1 MSTSVPLTA
10 SQRADLHTAL
20 RLFGERDRQRG
31 MQYLRQHRVLRLGP
45 CGDQG
50 GETAFAAGVQGSA
63 LYEVQWIYHGPDEWV
78 NDCTCPLGGD
88 CKHAYAAAMAALGTA
103 PGLIASAGTPS
114 SEAAPART
122 TAAAPADEQPLLD
135 LLAQR
140 HGRGLEKKERNFVRE
155 LAQLINRNRQ
165 RCSIFEN
172 DLARLGLG
180 DPARYYHSYQPV
192 LADWWDAASAPASLL
207 EFWQYLALFAE
218 RFGRDLPPLM
228 RPVTEV
234 APARERIAD
243 RERRASIEHWTKL
256 FASVQTSTAPEG
268 PAVPLPRA
276 IRLRLTTPKL
286 TWEYRDNEAEPW
298 RPAKGA
304 QAREWFAT
312 LAANPA
318 GADPATLALLQE
330 VQLARTRQHYFTNTE
345 PQTLRLDEPRT
356 LDLIRWLLLAPTLRH
371 LIVAESGDPYPEKRV
386 PLRWLGRPLPDRPD
400 DIVFDLVEPDGT
412 PAPAEMLRLPGNP
425 ELSLSRL
432 TVFELP
438 PPLPGHQPRSVLV
451 PREAL
456 LTPAAVKRLR
466 RDGVRVEGVALPEV
480 EVIVL
485 RPRLVC
491 SLVEGSTFRGAS
503 YAEMLHVELHAVS
516 PDGSHVQRRR
526 SDGRW
531 EKLRDTA
538 TGGPVREIEHDR
550 AEAAVPLL
558 AEFSLTHDYASYVW
572 KRPAGAKTFPDL
584 FVEWAERARAQGVE
598 LECSP
603 DLAGL
608 VRAPDRARVDV
619 SVKSGDESSGIDWFD
634 LEIAVRAEDTTLT
647 EAELKLLL
655 KAKGRFVRLA
665 GKGWRRLEL
674 ELSPEETAKLAE
686 LGLDA
691 AALEG
696 GSERQRFHA
705 LQLADERI
713 AGLLPTQHAA
723 RARERAAQLTAIA
736 EPPVPAGLVAE
747 LRPYQKEG
755 FHFLAHLSANG
766 LGGVLADDMGLG
778 KTVQALAWLLHLA
791 AQRVAAGK
799 KTKPL
804 RVLVVCPKSV
814 VPNWSLE
821 AKKFAPSLLAA
832 PFTGGT
838 VPAEA
843 NLVVANYAQLRR
855 AAKELGAEKWDAV
868 ILDEGQNIKNPQSQ
882 TARVARDLRAAH
894 RIVLTGTPI
903 ENRTLDLWSLFAFA
917 MPGLLGT
924 QSSFKRAFNAREDP
938 AAARA
943 RLARRVKHFMLRRTK
958 GQVAADLPPRTEE
971 DLAVELDGPQRRL
984 YDAELKRTRAMLLGV
999 KSDREFDQ
1007 QRFNIL
1013 QSLLRLRQIC
1023 CDPRLIGFEEGKT
1036 KRTGANKKTAA
1047 AARVAAKGSATA
1059 PAVTVDDTQSP
1070 KTGDTGS
1077 AKLEALLDTL
1087 EPLVE
1092 EGHRVLVFSQFVTM
1106 LELIA
1111 AELTARGI
1119 RHLML
1124 TGQTENRQELVDRF
1138 QSEQGEPVFLLSLK
1152 AAGSGLN
1159 LTAASYVVLYDPWWN
1174 PAVEAQAID
1183 RTHRIGQTEHVIAY
1197 RLLARGTIEEKI
1209 RKLQQAK
1216 AELARSIVQEE
1227 NLATVLSLADLR
1239 FVLSE
1244 DPVE

>member
-10 SQRADLHTAL
+10 SQRADLHAAL
-20 RLFGERDRQRG
+20 RHFGERDRQRG
-31 MQYLRQHRVLRLGP
+31 MQYLRQHRVLHLGP
-45 CGDQG
+45 G
-50 GETAFAAGVQGSA
+50 GGPDEEAAFAAEVQGSV
-63 LYEVQWIYHGPDEWV
+63 LYEVQWVYHGPDEWV
-78 NDCTCPLGGD
+78 NTCTCPLGGD

-103 PGLIASAGTPS
+103 PGTIASPGAHII
-114 SEAAPART
+114 EAVPARAS
-122 TAAAPADEQPLLD
+122 AAAPADEQSLVD

-140 HGRGLEKKERNFVRE
+140 HGRALEKKERNFVRE
-155 LAQLINRNRQ
+155 LAQLFNRNRQ
-165 RCSIFEN
+165 RCAIYEDDF
-172 DLARLGLG
+172 ARLGLA
-180 DPARYYHSYQPV
+180 DPSRYYRSHQPV
-192 LADWWDAASAPASLL
+192 LSDWWDAASAPASLL

-218 RFGRDLPPLM
+218 RFDRALPPLM
-228 RPVTEV
+228 RPVTDV
-234 APARERIAD
+234 GRAREHIVA

-256 FASVQTSTAPEG
+256 FASVHAATAPEA
-268 PAVPLPRA
+268 PAAALPRE

-286 TWEYRDNEAEPW
+286 TWEFRDNAAEPW

-304 QAREWFAT
+304 QAREWFST
-312 LAANPA
+312 LAASPG

-371 LIVAESGDPYPEKRV
+371 LIVAESGEIFPEKRV

-400 DIVFDLVEPDGT
+400 DIVFDLIEPDGT
-412 PAPAEMLRLPGNP
+412 PAPAEMLRLPGTP
-425 ELSLSRL
+425 ELALSRL

-456 LTPAAVKRLR
+456 LTPAAAKRLR
-466 RDGVRVEGVALPEV
+466 RDGVRVEGVELPEV
-480 EVIVL
+480 AVVVL
-485 RPRLVC
+485 RPRFVC
-491 SLVEGSTFRGAS
+491 SLIEGSDFRGAAYS
-503 YAEMLHVELHAVS
+503 EMLHVELHAFS
-516 PDGSHVQRRR
+516 PDGALIQRRR

-531 EKLRDTA
+531 DKLRDTA
-538 TGGPVREIEHDR
+538 TAGPVREIEYER

-558 AEFSLTHDYASYVW
+558 TELDLGHDYASFVW
-572 KRPAGAKTFPDL
+572 RRPAGARSFPEL
-584 FVEWAERARAQGVE
+584 FGEWAERCRTLGIE

-603 DLAGL
+603 ELAGL

-655 KAKGRFVRLA
+655 KAKGRFVRLP
-665 GKGWRRLEL
+665 GKGWRRLEV
-674 ELSPEETAKLAE
+674 ELSPDEIAKLAE

-691 AALEG
+691 GALEG
-696 GSERQRFHA
+696 GSEKQRFHA

-713 AGLLPTQHAA
+713 AGLLPAQHAA
-723 RARERAAQLTAIA
+723 RARERAAQLTTIA
-736 EPPVPAGLVAE
+736 EPPVPTGLVAE

-791 AQRVAAGK
+791 AQRAAVEGK
-799 KTKPL
+799 KAKPL
-804 RVLVVCPKSV
+804 RALVVCPKSV

-821 AKKFAPSLLAA
+821 TRRFAPSLTAA
-832 PFTGGT
+832 PFADGT
-838 VPAEA
+838 VPAAA

-855 AAKELGAEKWDAV
+855 AAKALGAEKWDAV

-924 QSSFKRAFNAREDP
+924 QSSFKRAFNDREDP

-958 GQVAADLPPRTEE
+958 GQVATDLPPRTEE

-1023 CDPRLIGFEEGKT
+1023 CDPRLIGFEDGKA
-1036 KRTGANKKTAA
+1036 KRASAKKKTAA
-1047 AARVAAKGSATA
+1047 AKVAAKTSVTA
-1059 PAVTVDDTQSP
+1059 PDDDDVKSP
-1070 KTGDTGS
+1070 RSGDTGS

-1111 AELTARGI
+1111 EELTARGI

-1124 TGQTENRQELVDRF
+1124 TGQTENRQELVERF

-1227 NLATVLSLADLR
+1227 NLATVLSLSDLR

-1244 DPVE
+1244 DPAE